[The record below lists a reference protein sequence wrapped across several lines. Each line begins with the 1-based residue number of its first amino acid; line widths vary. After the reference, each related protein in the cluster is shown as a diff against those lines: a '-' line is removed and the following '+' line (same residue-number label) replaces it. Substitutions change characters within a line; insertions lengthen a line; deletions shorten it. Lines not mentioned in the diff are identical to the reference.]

1 MIRKYSEQVARIM
14 KGEAG
19 PASTRLGEAGVALYL
34 TMVIMGLVFALAM
47 SVSAI
52 LLREIQI
59 SRDVARYTP
68 ALAAADAGLERALY
82 EIRKNGAFASCQTT
96 SACVIGSQQSPVA
109 TSNGGA
115 YYVVVIDA
123 GVDWCTV
130 ASQMCIRSFGSFQ
143 NTNRALEAAF

>member
-1 MIRKYSEQVARIM
+1 MIRKYGVQVVRIM
-14 KGEAG
+14 KGE
-19 PASTRLGEAGVALYL
+19 EGVALYL

-82 EIRKNGAFASCQTT
+82 EIRKNGAFTSCQTT
-96 SACVIGSQQSPVA
+96 SACVIGSEQSPVA
-109 TSNGGA
+109 TQSGGA

-123 GVDWCTV
+123 GVEWCTV